1 VHALRFDYRGTGD
14 SAGTEDCFR
23 IGNSVEDALAAREE
37 LRASRGLARV
47 GFVGLRLG
55 ASVAALAAARCPDL
69 PLLVLWEPIVSGGPY
84 LQELRRMQ
92 QAWVDF
98 EAQERP
104 NARRL
109 ATEHEVLGYQLP
121 PGLEGDLEALE
132 LPPRDAR
139 LACRTLLIDEGV
151 GEGLDELSRAIERL
165 GSRVECRRGEC
176 GRVWTREVGGEQASV
191 PRELLG
197 AIVDWVTRTDGP

>member
-1 VHALRFDYRGTGD
+1 MGITMIALAGILLLGAGIAILVVNVGRTKSSTATIEQIGTYGYVAE
-14 SAGTEDCFR
+14 SAGGSEVGEAR
-23 IGNSVEDALAAREE
+23 RPIDALA
-37 LRASRGLARV
+37 G
-47 GFVGLRLG
+47 RLG
-55 ASVAALAAARCPDL
+55 DFAAKRTSRSGEARIRD
-69 PLLVLWEPIVSGGPY
+69 
-84 LQELRRMQ
+84 ELISAGMYDTSPRK
-92 QAWVDF
+92 
-98 EAQERP
+98 
-104 NARRL
+104 
-109 ATEHEVLGYQLP
+109 VLGYQLP

-151 GEGLDELSRAIERL
+151 GEGLDELGQAIERL
-165 GSRVECRRGEC
+165 GSRVECHRGEC